1 MNKILIVTPTY
12 NELANIENLFDAI
25 FVRHPDV
32 HILVVDDSSP
42 DGTGDFVK
50 NHKFYEKSVFL
61 ISRPGK
67 WD

>member
-12 NELANIENLFDAI
+12 NELSNIEHLSVSI
-25 FVRHPDV
+25 FERHPEV

-50 NHKFYEKSVFL
+50 KHILYEKSNIVYT
-61 ISRPGK
+61 
-67 WD
+67 

>member
-12 NELANIENLFDAI
+12 NELSNIEHLFVSI
-25 FVRHPDV
+25 FERHPEV

-50 NHKFYEKSVFL
+50 KHILYE
-61 ISRPGK
+61 
-67 WD
+67 

>member
-50 NHKFYEKSVFL
+50 NHKPL
-61 ISRPGK
+61 I
-67 WD
+67 